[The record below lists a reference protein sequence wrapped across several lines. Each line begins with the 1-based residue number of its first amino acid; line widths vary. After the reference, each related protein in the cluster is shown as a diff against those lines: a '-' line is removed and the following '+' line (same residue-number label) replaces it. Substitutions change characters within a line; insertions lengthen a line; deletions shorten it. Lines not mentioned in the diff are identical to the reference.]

1 MSLNEMMKTA
11 TSWDEV
17 DQSADQV
24 RRAGKSLSKTKN
36 QVFNNIQDRHEVFNE
51 YMTDALN
58 RIHSNGRAMS
68 SSLDD
73 DNGPKHGA
81 GYRKLKAASERAKT
95 NRKFQDI
102 DDMLDA
108 LRDKPVKQK
117 EKPRFQTKSGNRYR
131 VLDRSTESL
140 DDMMGRVNK
149 QSERRFD
156 DSAFVDAPHAEVT
169 KNNIHDSGDPK
180 KMSADAVAPK
190 MINKANENPA
200 PAPGRNRYLK
210 PLAIGAGAAATIGGG
225 AYLYNRYQKK
235 KREEAEKTAGLLDD
249 LMKAKNPLGLAAKKR
264 SVSPLREAARK
275 AQFEAL
281 SNMRV
286 NSLGKKAFLDFAE
299 MEKTA
304 LMNKIPT
311 PYPQKP
317 IGANPSLPPPK
328 SLLGKANQAP
338 YKPLE
343 PVQTTKNIINN
354 GGYAD
359 RFRELTGTKLK
370 TKLTAP
376 PPPIQVPK
384 VEQTTGAAKA
394 LGKSG
399 KSFKFKAGTGLG
411 VAALGAGAYLY
422 GRNQGKKKQE
432 EMGKYSTLESEDFE
446 KIAVTKEEKAEMRHM
461 VGMSKRKIKKRK
473 PNKTKESTYRMKK
486 QKKHA
491 AYDDVELEKMASLM
505 ADQFIAASALTS
517 VDPENMNLEEEIIAG
532 YKSYL
537 DEVSN
542 Q

>member
-1 MSLNEMMKTA
+1 MSLNEMM
-11 TSWDEV
+11 
-17 DQSADQV
+17 
-24 RRAGKSLSKTKN
+24 
-36 QVFNNIQDRHEVFNE
+36 
-51 YMTDALN
+51 
-58 RIHSNGRAMS
+58 
-68 SSLDD
+68 
-73 DNGPKHGA
+73 
-81 GYRKLKAASERAKT
+81 
-95 NRKFQDI
+95 
-102 DDMLDA
+102 
-108 LRDKPVKQK
+108 
-117 EKPRFQTKSGNRYR
+117 
-131 VLDRSTESL
+131 
-140 DDMMGRVNK
+140 
-149 QSERRFD
+149 
-156 DSAFVDAPHAEVT
+156 
-169 KNNIHDSGDPK
+169 
-180 KMSADAVAPK
+180 
-190 MINKANENPA
+190 
-200 PAPGRNRYLK
+200 
-210 PLAIGAGAAATIGGG
+210 
-225 AYLYNRYQKK
+225 
-235 KREEAEKTAGLLDD
+235 KTAGLLDD

-264 SVSPLREAARK
+264 AVNPLRDAARK

-311 PYPQKP
+311 PYSQKP

-343 PVQTTKNIINN
+343 PIQTTKNIINN

-359 RFRELTGTKLK
+359 RFHELTGGRSPGQAVKGAYTKLK

-376 PPPIQVPK
+376 ATPIQVPK
-384 VEQTTGAAKA
+384 VEQATEAAKA

-422 GRNQGKKKQE
+422 GRNQGKKRQE

-446 KIAVTKEEKAEMRHM
+446 KIAVTKEEKAEMRRM